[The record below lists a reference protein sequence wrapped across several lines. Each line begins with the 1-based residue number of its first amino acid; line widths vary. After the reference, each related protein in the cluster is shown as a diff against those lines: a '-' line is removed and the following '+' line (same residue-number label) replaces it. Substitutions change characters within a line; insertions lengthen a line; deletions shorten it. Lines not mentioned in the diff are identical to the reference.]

1 MFYQRQVD
9 CGQLYQ
15 MFEKEM
21 CTEHVDPIGAP
32 ISLPQCRLVDC
43 FTKGTEEYVKD
54 SILIQSTL
62 PNSTLRLI
70 ICTAAFGMGIE
81 CVGVSRVIHWGPPND
96 VETYIQQTGRSGR
109 SGQLSYC
116 ILLFGKG
123 LRRYCD
129 KQILAYCQN
138 TSQCSRNILF
148 HDFSSYTNT
157 AETKCC
163 CCDICASICKCSKCV
178 VTIDNLCLL

>member
-1 MFYQRQVD
+1 
-9 CGQLYQ
+9 
-15 MFEKEM
+15 MFEKET
-21 CTEHVDPIGAP
+21 CTERVDPIGAP
-32 ISLPQCRLVDC
+32 ISLPQCCLVDC

-70 ICTAAFGMGIE
+70 ICTAAFGMGID

-109 SGQLSYC
+109 SGRSGQLSYC

-129 KQILAYCQN
+129 TQILANYQN
-138 TSQCSRNILF
+138 TSQCRRNILF

-163 CCDICASICKCSKCV
+163 CCASICKCSKCV